1 MASALKKCV
10 GKFRKGRMGNGCRR
24 VRGSDQKLH
33 KRTVRARDDRE
44 AMARVRSQF
53 PAAHSMWAQE
63 AK

>member
-1 MASALKKCV
+1 MASSLKKFV
-10 GKFRKGRMGNGCRR
+10 VKFMKGRMVKGCLR

-53 PAAHSMWAQE
+53 PAAHRMWAQE